1 MITAPG
7 GPGHGLA
14 FSLEILKQTRGMLM
28 RYPLPTAILP
38 VALALPCSTLSALDD
53 ANTNAISN
61 AADTFARLAS
71 DSAKTGQAPRQ
82 TDPAVKP
89 LLDLVFDTSEL
100 QKGAAQ
106 PMSAL
111 INLNTWQGGVLKIGL
126 VYTLAETGVTD
137 IAALSNTP
145 QIMEKIERN
154 TVDFAP
160 EMGRYCDA
168 ILWVQGALMDTV
180 AAFLATVSPSQREQ
194 PNIKSGTAKMR
205 AGFTQTVDG
214 VLTTL
219 LTDGLTENWR
229 RERVIV
235 LTAIAPK
242 AVRFLLP
249 DQLQAL
255 RQRATEVA
263 GHMVEQN
270 VKSGLMSFAGGGTP
284 RLPAERCLNFL

>member
-1 MITAPG
+1 
-7 GPGHGLA
+7 
-14 FSLEILKQTRGMLM
+14 M
-28 RYPLPTAILP
+28 RYPLPTAILL

-71 DSAKTGQAPRQ
+71 NSAKTGQAPRQ

-100 QKGAAQ
+100 QKGATQ

-111 INLNTWQGGVLKIGL
+111 INLNTWQGEVLKIGL
-126 VYTLAETGVTD
+126 VYTLAGTGVTD

-154 TVDFAP
+154 TVEFAP

-180 AAFLATVSPSQREQ
+180 AAFLATASPSQREQ

-205 AGFTQTVDG
+205 AGFTQTADG

-229 RERVIV
+229 REHVIV

-270 VKSGLMSFAGGGTP
+270 VKSGLMSFAGVLETK
-284 RLPAERCLNFL
+284 